1 MPTIVSSSVEPA
13 KNFMAW
19 GQAFARNMSSCSFSH
34 SMNLFLLFQN
44 SSTEV
49 TDSTVQN
56 TSQTK
61 SDVVSRLLGKGIGEI
76 NQMYETSNNLRL
88 SGKGINVKCTKCTKH
103 LIILCC

>member
-1 MPTIVSSSVEPA
+1 
-13 KNFMAW
+13 
-19 GQAFARNMSSCSFSH
+19 
-34 SMNLFLLFQN
+34 MNLFLLFQN

-88 SGKGINVKCTKCTKH
+88 LVLGKGINVKCTKCTIYLTVFGSPHSICVMNQMYKTSQSRR
-103 LIILCC
+103 LLSKALKVYAK

>member
-1 MPTIVSSSVEPA
+1 MTS
-13 KNFMAW
+13 
-19 GQAFARNMSSCSFSH
+19 GQTFARHISSCWFCH
-34 SMNLFLLFQN
+34 SVNLFLLFQN

-76 NQMYETSNNLRL
+76 NQIYEQSNNSLRYL
-88 SGKGINVKCTKCTKH
+88 T
-103 LIILCC
+103 ILGY